1 MNRTQGDE
9 GDYTIEVFV
18 SVGPWEEEVLC
29 GMSLLH
35 KLRRS
40 VSLKS
45 TIGLAEQTS
54 GPRVHKESESFGD
67 SYRLQRV
74 RIRSQAVLD
83 AVFDAIGNERF
94 LHRKDPHIFCR
105 PFRSLHVAFKD
116 VKRRLDLMEQNQKPD
131 YKLKLGS
138 SEEEQRRSDHCL
150 KDLRY
155 FVEFVKS
162 NILPLWSQFRSPE
175 LLTRQMVTYEEIPC
189 LAKPGDLVY
198 LQSELQAENEGLL
211 SRHLLEDESR
221 RWDPKPGRYSL
232 SLSQTKWI
240 LYRLDFDGDGLYTG
254 HHEVSFNL
262 FHGEREITSLRCF
275 PLSFHPNRDSILSRA
290 TTNGQLFKSHIYEN
304 SKIVHLYYSG
314 WVSFS
319 TAHQA
324 TDSFSYSGVNVK
336 AMKHL
341 EHVES
346 EIVVDYKEAFR
357 NCPRPRDSRKSPL
370 GLYEGDPGSRERT
383 SEAQSKLWTEQQA
396 TKAYDS
402 TSSVVKRTSMIKKET
417 VIYQEQ
423 ELYKKDWEEY
433 SEVNVFFKASGERL
447 VVPPHEWTS
456 ETLAILP
463 QIIYAYI
470 LREREFAAICTEEI
484 DWDSRQR
491 NVTLDDIEIKP
502 SYRNLIRSA
511 VSTHLRARDQER
523 RGGAAMNLDIIRG
536 KGKGLVILLHGAP
549 GVGKTATA
557 EAVAIEYQKPL
568 FAITSEDL
576 GTSSSSIER
585 SFRMIFRY
593 AHLWDCILLL
603 DEADIFFT
611 QRQRGYNTERNALV
625 GVFLRV
631 LEYYSGILFLT
642 TNRVGAIDE
651 AFSSRMHLSLW
662 YKHLSLEYTIKILQ
676 NNLSRLPKY
685 DKNKG
690 TTDGVLNV
698 RQAEIEKF
706 IREEYVR
713 YSKFSKK
720 ERGPWN
726 GRQIRNAV
734 QIASSL
740 ALYEKDCKDE
750 DDGLPATLTADHFR
764 SVASTMFEF
773 EEFLRQSRVG
783 DDTFHAKQRQERH
796 DDFQSQD

>member
-1 MNRTQGDE
+1 MSLARPGFVRDYDNGFPGVSPECPSRVGNASNQHQIPTDSSFESSEEQLRAAENDRPLNPGVRYYNYKGFMNRTQGDE

-83 AVFDAIGNERF
+83 AVCDAIGNERF

-116 VKRRLDLMEQNQKPD
+116 VKRRLDFMEQNQSASRIGHTAESSVCRVNISENAFGGTEPD

-198 LQSELQAENEGLL
+198 LQSEPQAENEGLL
-211 SRHLLEDESR
+211 SRRCEVWKLAACRPNDPKDLLEDESR
-221 RWDPKPGRYSL
+221 RRDPKPGRYSL

-304 SKIVHLYYSG
+304 SKIVHLYCSG

-402 TSSVVKRTSMIKKET
+402 TSSVVKRTSMIRKET

-625 GVFLRV
+625 GG
-631 LEYYSGILFLT
+631 ECQ
-642 TNRVGAIDE
+642 E
-651 AFSSRMHLSLW
+651 A
-662 YKHLSLEYTIKILQ
+662 
-676 NNLSRLPKY
+676 N
-685 DKNKG
+685 
-690 TTDGVLNV
+690 
-698 RQAEIEKF
+698 
-706 IREEYVR
+706 
-713 YSKFSKK
+713 
-720 ERGPWN
+720 
-726 GRQIRNAV
+726 
-734 QIASSL
+734 
-740 ALYEKDCKDE
+740 C
-750 DDGLPATLTADHFR
+750 
-764 SVASTMFEF
+764 
-773 EEFLRQSRVG
+773 
-783 DDTFHAKQRQERH
+783 
-796 DDFQSQD
+796 